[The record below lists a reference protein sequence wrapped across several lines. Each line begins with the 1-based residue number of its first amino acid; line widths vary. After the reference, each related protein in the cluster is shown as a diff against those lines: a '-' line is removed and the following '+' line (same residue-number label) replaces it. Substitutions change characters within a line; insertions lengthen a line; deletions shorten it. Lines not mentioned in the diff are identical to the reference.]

1 MAASSP
7 MWVRALRGTA
17 RLDKA
22 EWSRLDLF
30 SRWLIA
36 SRSQV
41 LIMTFISGAIA
52 GLLALRAGGFDPWLW
67 ALTTLGL
74 VLAHATNNI
83 LNDLTDYLRG
93 VDHGNYI
100 RAQYGP
106 HPLEHGFTTPR
117 GLFTYALATGLPAL
131 AIGAYLV
138 ALRGPLALGL
148 LLVGALALLLYTG
161 PLKYLGL
168 GELTVFIVWGPL
180 MIGGGYY
187 IITGAWDW
195 TAVIAGIPYALGTTT
210 VLVGKHVDKLEADRA
225 KGVRTLPVLLGDR
238 PARYLTVG
246 MMALEY
252 AVVAYLVAIGFL
264 TPVMLV
270 VAFALPTLLSVWKV
284 FQAPH
289 PTERPG
295 FFPAEVWPLWF
306 VAFAFAHNRRFG
318 LLFLLGLVLEIA
330 LRALGV
336 F

>member
-1 MAASSP
+1 

-17 RLDKA
+17 RVDKS
-22 EWSRLDLF
+22 EWSHLDLV

-41 LIMTFISGAIA
+41 LVMTLISGAIA
-52 GLLALRAGGFDPWLW
+52 GLLALRAGRFDPLLW

-74 VLAHATNNI
+74 ILAHATNNI

-93 VDHGNYI
+93 VDRGNYI

-117 GLFTYALATGLPAL
+117 GLFLYALVTGLLAL
-131 AIGAYLV
+131 AAGAYPIL
-138 ALRGPLALGL
+138 ARGPLALGL
-148 LLVGALALLLYTG
+148 LLAGAFALLFYTW

-168 GELTVFIVWGPL
+168 GELTVFVVWGPL

-187 IITGAWDW
+187 VISGAWDW
-195 TAVIAGIPYALGTTT
+195 NAVIAGIPYALGTTA
-210 VLVGKHVDKLEADRA
+210 VLLGKHVDKLEADRE

-238 PARYLTVG
+238 PARWLTVG
-246 MMALEY
+246 VMAFEY
-252 AVVAYLVAIGFL
+252 AVVGYLVAIGFF

-270 VAFALPTLLSVWKV
+270 VLLALPELATARKV
-284 FQAPH
+284 FSVPH
-289 PTERPG
+289 PNERPD

-306 VAFAFAHNRRFG
+306 VAFVFVHNRRFG
-318 LLFLLGLVLEIA
+318 LLFLLGLVLEIG

-336 F
+336 V

>member
-1 MAASSP
+1 MAVSSP

-22 EWSRLDLF
+22 EWSRQGLF
-30 SRWLIA
+30 TRWLIA

-52 GLLALRAGGFDPWLW
+52 GLLALRAGRFDPLLW

-83 LNDLTDYLRG
+83 LNDLTDYQRG

-117 GLFTYALATGLPAL
+117 GLFLYALVTGLLAL
-131 AIGAYLV
+131 AAGAYPV
-138 ALRGPLALGL
+138 ISRGPLAVAIL
-148 LLVGALALLLYTG
+148 LAGALALLFYTW

-168 GELTVFIVWGPL
+168 GELTVFVVWGPL

-187 IITGAWDW
+187 VITGTWDW
-195 TAVIAGIPYALGTTT
+195 NAVIAGIPYALGVTT
-210 VLVGKHVDKLEADRA
+210 VLLGKHVDKLDADRG
-225 KGVRTLPVLLGDR
+225 KGVRTLPVLIGDL
-238 PARYLTVG
+238 PARNLAVG

-252 AVVAYLVAIGFL
+252 LVVAYLVAIGFF

-270 VAFALPTLLSVWKV
+270 VALALPTLLSVWKV
-284 FQAPH
+284 YQTPH
-289 PTERPG
+289 PAERPD

-306 VAFAFAHNRRFG
+306 VAFAFRHNRTFG
-318 LLFLLGLVLEIA
+318 LWFLAGLAVEVA

>member
-1 MAASSP
+1 

-22 EWSRLDLF
+22 EWSRLDFF

-52 GLLALRAGGFDPWLW
+52 GLLALRAGRFDPLLW
-67 ALTTLGL
+67 VLTTLGL

-93 VDHGNYI
+93 VDRGNYV

-117 GLFTYALATGLPAL
+117 GLFAYALVTGLLAL
-131 AIGAYLV
+131 AAGAYPV
-138 ALRGPLALGL
+138 IARGPLALGL
-148 LLVGALALLLYTG
+148 LAAGAVALLLYTW

-168 GELTVFIVWGPL
+168 GELTVFVVWGPL

-187 IITGAWDW
+187 VISGAWDW
-195 TAVIAGIPYALGTTT
+195 NAVIAGIPYALGTTA
-210 VLVGKHVDKLEADRA
+210 VLLAKHVDKLGADRE
-225 KGVRTLPVLLGDR
+225 KGVRTLPVLLGDE
-238 PARYLTVG
+238 PARWLTVG

-252 AVVAYLVAIGFL
+252 AVVAYLVAIGFF

-270 VAFALPTLLSVWKV
+270 VAFALPTLVSTRKV
-284 FQAPH
+284 FSAPH
-289 PTERPG
+289 PRERPDL
-295 FFPAEVWPLWF
+295 FPAEVWPLWF
-306 VAFAFAHNRRFG
+306 VAFAFVHNRRFG
-318 LLFLLGLVLEIA
+318 LLFLVGLVLEVG